1 MKKLSGIKKNISSLE
16 NKKLMDLK
24 SINGGLRAVDGLYGI
39 KSNVSFG
46 EGCEEYD
53 YYTGANGTGTYWG
66 RAVTGC

>member
-1 MKKLSGIKKNISSLE
+1 MKKLSGMKKNISSLE

-24 SINGGLRAVDGLYGI
+24 SINGGLSGDGLYGI

-46 EGCEEYD
+46 EGCVEYD
-53 YYTGANGTGTYWG
+53 YYTGANGTWTYWG

>member
-1 MKKLSGIKKNISSLE
+1 MKKLNGIKKSISSLE

-24 SINGGLRAVDGLYGI
+24 SINGGVAADGLYGI

-46 EGCEEYD
+46 EGCVEYD
-53 YYTGANGTGTYWG
+53 YYTGPYGTGTYFG